1 MPYGIEFRSVVI
13 TLAILTGIGILI
25 LYVSYQARFLI
36 TGPQITLRDEP
47 AVRQNVRTIDL
58 TGSATNISHLQL
70 NGRPIFTD
78 PQGDFVA
85 AVILENGYTTTTLTA
100 EDRYGRV
107 TTVSR
112 TFVYSPS
119 SFQN

>member
-13 TLAILTGIGILI
+13 TLAILAGIGILI

-47 AVRQNVRTIDL
+47 AGRQNVRTIDL

>member
-1 MPYGIEFRSVVI
+1 MPYGITFRSVIRASLVLI
-13 TLAILTGIGILI
+13 GIGALI
-25 LYVSYQARFLI
+25 VYVSYQARFLI
-36 TGPQITLRDEP
+36 IGPQIVLTQELD
-47 AVRQNVRTIDL
+47 VRQNSRTIQL
-58 TGSATNISHLQL
+58 QGTATNISRLQL

-85 AVILENGYTTTTLTA
+85 AVILENGYTVTTLTA

-107 TTVSR
+107 TTVTR

-119 SFQN
+119 SFAN